1 MFVDDKRCEREAYRV
16 FLALLVTF
24 SATAGLILS
33 LGY

>member
-16 FLALLVTF
+16 FLALLVAF
-24 SATAGLILS
+24 SGAAGLVLY